1 MSTAQKTRSTI
12 EDDLRQ
18 IVREIFPD
26 RDVEMDRD
34 TPLFNGGLSLNS
46 TQMIELTLAFE
57 TFYGIELEPEQLTV
71 ENFSTLG
78 TLSELIEDFV
88 SDQAEPA

>member
-1 MSTAQKTRSTI
+1 MSTAQKSRIDI

-18 IVREIFPD
+18 ITAQIFPD
-26 RDVEMDRD
+26 HGVEMTQD
-34 TPLFNGGLSLNS
+34 TPLFNGGLALNS

-57 TFYGIELEPEQLTV
+57 TFYDIELEPEQLTV

-78 TLSELIEDFV
+78 SLSALIEDFV
-88 SDQAEPA
+88 NDPDLTA